1 MRKRPNITAHDL
13 MDADEVA
20 EAFGVT
26 RSSLHVALSNPDV
39 FPSLAAR
46 LPAPIR
52 KVGRS
57 FVWLRADVEAAVA
70 LPPAAMVTR

>member
-1 MRKRPNITAHDL
+1 MRRPNITGHDL

-39 FPSLAAR
+39 FPALANR

-57 FVWLRADVEAAVA
+57 YVWLRYDVEKASA
-70 LPPAAMVTR
+70 LPAAAMVK